1 MARLIGRK
9 GGPKVL
15 EEGDPIT
22 KMKKKYMN
30 QQEYYYDQGAGAA
43 FGPA

>member
-1 MARLIGRK
+1 MGWAVTSLAGVARLIGRK

-22 KMKKKYMN
+22 KMKKILLN
-30 QQEYYYDQGAGAA
+30 VVICII
-43 FGPA
+43 F